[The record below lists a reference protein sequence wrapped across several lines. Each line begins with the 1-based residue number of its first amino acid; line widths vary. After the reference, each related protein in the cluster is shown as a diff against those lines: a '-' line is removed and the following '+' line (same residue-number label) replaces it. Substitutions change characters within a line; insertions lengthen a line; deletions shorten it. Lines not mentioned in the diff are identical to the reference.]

1 MGFTLVIS
9 RNVVMINLFP
19 PYSQMY
25 TLEEAAGKAKY
36 GDKFNTAE
44 YYVYKHLNGAGT
56 TDCDHWHDGAGE

>member
-1 MGFTLVIS
+1 
-9 RNVVMINLFP
+9 MINSFLP
-19 PYSQMY
+19 SYSQMY